1 MSAHEGARCGR
12 LRRHRVRRPADGG
25 VSGRARAGGRA
36 GRARRAQPRPARA
49 GARGPGGAGGRGRA
63 ALGRGAAAW
72 PVIAAD
78 SQDARAV
85 GVLAESAKVVA
96 TTVGPYAKYGMP
108 LVQACAAAGTHYAD
122 LAGEVLFMR
131 RSIDTVDAPARASG
145 ARIVH
150 CCGFDSIPS
159 DLGVWL
165 LHRAAADAGAGDLE
179 ETTLVLR
186 AVRGGVSGGTID
198 SVRGTIDEARA
209 SAESRRVL
217 GDPYA
222 LSPDRDAE
230 PRLGSERDGFG

>member
-36 GRARRAQPRPARA
+36 GRARPAQPRAAPAGAARPGGGGGRLERVRA
-49 GARGPGGAGGRGRA
+49 ARGPR
-63 ALGRGAAAW
+63 AAAW

-85 GVLAESAKVVA
+85 GALAESAKVVA

-131 RSIDTVDAPARASG
+131 RSIDTADAPARASG

-165 LHRAAADAGAGDLE
+165 LHRAAM
-179 ETTLVLR
+179 
-186 AVRGGVSGGTID
+186 
-198 SVRGTIDEARA
+198 
-209 SAESRRVL
+209 
-217 GDPYA
+217 
-222 LSPDRDAE
+222 
-230 PRLGSERDGFG
+230 